1 MAELRQFKS
10 RKEWLDARRSGIGG
24 SDAAAILGVD
34 PYRSALEV
42 YCDKIGIAEPQADND
57 AMKWGRK
64 LEPLVAEAYAEET
77 GRELNDFG
85 INIWQGS
92 EPWLIASQDRGI
104 VAPKQ
109 GHLEI
114 KTSNYIKEGDLAEE
128 IPIPWQVQYQHSLA
142 ATDLDWGG
150 FAILLNARKLFW
162 VDVERDDSFI
172 EAMLEAEAK
181 FWKRVQ
187 DHDPPAPDSS
197 ESATRTLKKLYPK
210 DTGKTVVLPNEAMEW
225 DRIKGEATAEIKR
238 WTEQKTAAENNF
250 KAALGDATF
259 GTVGNIT
266 YSWITQSKK
275 AYTVS
280 ATDFRVLR
288 KMTGKEK

>member
-1 MAELRQFKS
+1 MGELRQFKT
-10 RKEWLDARRSGIGG
+10 REEWLEARKGGIGG
-24 SDAAAILGVD
+24 SDAANILGVG
-34 PYRSALEV
+34 YGSALET
-42 YCDKIGIAEPQADND
+42 YSEKIGLIEPQEDND

-64 LEPLVAEAYAEET
+64 LEPLVAEAYQEET
-77 GRELNDFG
+77 GRELKDHGF
-85 INIWQGS
+85 NIWQGS
-92 EPWLIASQDRGI
+92 EPFLLASQDRQI
-104 VAPKQ
+104 IKPQ
-109 GHLEI
+109 TGHLEI
-114 KTSNYIKEGDLAEE
+114 KTSNYIKEGELAEE

-142 ATDLDWGG
+142 ATGLEWGG

-162 VDVERDDSFI
+162 VDVERDNSFI
-172 EAMLEAEAK
+172 EAMLEAETK

-187 DHDPPAPDSS
+187 DHDPPPPDSS

-238 WTEQKTAAENNF
+238 WTEQKTAAENNIR
-250 KAALGDATF
+250 AALGDATF

-266 YSWITQSKK
+266 YSWITQAKK

-280 ATDFRVLR
+280 ATEFRVLR